1 MFFIAKLKVN
11 ILEESKINQ
20 ITSKYNRNK
29 YRQFVN
35 KRFKEMKNNN
45 FYKLQAKNFLVHSN
59 NEFIENINKP
69 FKKMELTNYEEPCR
83 YHLIKNHLNEISLVL
98 IKNTPLPLYFLKIYY
113 FLELKVREF
122 FLLNLSK
129 KEIKTTKNEHK

>member
-1 MFFIAKLKVN
+1 MFFIAKLKAN
-11 ILEESKINQ
+11 ILEENKINQ
-20 ITSKYNRNK
+20 ITSKYNRTK

-69 FKKMELTNYEEPCR
+69 FKKMELTNYEESCR

-98 IKNTPLPLYFLKIYY
+98 IK
-113 FLELKVREF
+113 
-122 FLLNLSK
+122 
-129 KEIKTTKNEHK
+129 KT

>member
-1 MFFIAKLKVN
+1 MFFIAKLKAN
-11 ILEESKINQ
+11 ILEENKINQ
-20 ITSKYNRNK
+20 ITSKYNRTK

-69 FKKMELTNYEEPCR
+69 FKKIELTNYEETCR

-98 IKNTPLPLYFLKIYY
+98 IKNTPLPLFFLKIYY
-113 FLELKVREF
+113 FLELKVREIL
-122 FLLNLSK
+122 LLNLSK
-129 KEIKTTKNEHK
+129 KEIKTTKHEYK

>member
-1 MFFIAKLKVN
+1 MFFIAKLKAN
-11 ILEESKINQ
+11 ILEENKINQ
-20 ITSKYNRNK
+20 ITSKYNRTK

-69 FKKMELTNYEEPCR
+69 FKKMELTNYEESCR

-98 IKNTPLPLYFLKIYY
+98 IKNTPLPLFFLKIYY
-113 FLELKVREF
+113 FLELKVREIL
-122 FLLNLSK
+122 LLNLSK
-129 KEIKTTKNEHK
+129 KEIKTTKHEYK

>member
-1 MFFIAKLKVN
+1 M
-11 ILEESKINQ
+11 EENKINQ
-20 ITSKYNRNK
+20 ITSKYNRTK

-69 FKKMELTNYEEPCR
+69 FKKIELTNYEETCR

-98 IKNTPLPLYFLKIYY
+98 IKNTPLPLFFLKIYY
-113 FLELKVREF
+113 FLELKVREIL
-122 FLLNLSK
+122 LLNLSK
-129 KEIKTTKNEHK
+129 KEIKTTKHEYK

>member
-1 MFFIAKLKVN
+1 LKAN
-11 ILEESKINQ
+11 ILEENKINQ
-20 ITSKYNRNK
+20 ITSKYNRTK

-69 FKKMELTNYEEPCR
+69 FKKIELTNYEETCR

-98 IKNTPLPLYFLKIYY
+98 IKNTPLPLFFLKIYY
-113 FLELKVREF
+113 FLELKVREIL
-122 FLLNLSK
+122 LLNLSK
-129 KEIKTTKNEHK
+129 KEIKTTKHEYK